1 MKCEPI
7 CGEDMQARQ
16 LAEICKRCEAYR
28 EEIHNLNNR
37 KIELEEMIAK
47 AKDDVFK
54 QGIGSLTTK

>member
-7 CGEDMQARQ
+7 CGEDVQARQ
-16 LAEICKRCEAYR
+16 LAEICKQCEAYR

-47 AKDDVFK
+47 TKDDVFSK
-54 QGIGSLTTK
+54 V